1 MKAKLLLII
10 VMLTLSLTG
19 YSQSSILEKNR
30 EILLEMQTEIR
41 KVVCEIHESVE
52 QIATINVGTTDKKDE
67 ILVKEIADE
76 NVPINIGSD
85 EAYLPDV
92 YPISGVPDVTSKYGT
107 RIDPFTGRK
116 AFHSGIDLA
125 VPENTEVFSCGSGKV
140 IETAYNRTN
149 GNYIIIDNE
158 NNYQSYYGHLSRI
171 LVKQGDKV
179 IKGQII
185 GLSGNTGLSTGPHI
199 HFQISFD
206 GKSINPL
213 TIIK

>member
-10 VMLTLSLTG
+10 VMLTLSLIG
-19 YSQSSILEKNR
+19 YSQSSMLEKNR

-52 QIATINVGTTDKKDE
+52 QIATNNVGTTDKKDE
-67 ILVKEIADE
+67 ILMKEIADE
-76 NVPINIGSD
+76 NVPINIRID

-149 GNYIIIDNE
+149 GNYIIIDHE
-158 NNYQSYYGHLSRI
+158 NNYQSYYGHLSRV

-185 GLSGNTGLSTGPHI
+185 GLSGNTGISTGPHI
-199 HFQISFD
+199 HFQISFG
-206 GKSINPL
+206 GKTINPL

>member
-10 VMLTLSLTG
+10 VMLTLSLIG
-19 YSQSSILEKNR
+19 YSQSSMLERNR
-30 EILLEMQTEIR
+30 EILLGMQIEIR
-41 KVVCEIHESVE
+41 KVVNEIQGSVVK
-52 QIATINVGTTDKKDE
+52 IGSIDVGTTDIRDE
-67 ILVKEIADE
+67 IWVKEVAGDYASIVNE
-76 NVPINIGSD
+76 TSETYI
-85 EAYLPDV
+85 PDV
-92 YPISGVPDVTSKYGT
+92 YPIISVPKVSSNYGT
-107 RIDPFTGRK
+107 RIDPFTGKK
-116 AFHSGIDLA
+116 AFHTGIDLV

-140 IETAYNRTN
+140 IEAAYNRIN
-149 GNYIIIDNE
+149 GNYIIIDHKNK
-158 NNYQSYYGHLSRI
+158 YQSYYGHLSSVF
-171 LVKQGDKV
+171 VKHGDKV